1 MAGTASSSVNL
12 PILQQP
18 PLSEDIFRVVAVT
31 DLSLTSTA
39 TIAPTEEGDDYS
51 FKTILLL
58 SCIGLFASV
67 CLLALGIDFGVDW
80 I

>member
-1 MAGTASSSVNL
+1 L
-12 PILQQP
+12 P
-18 PLSEDIFRVVAVT
+18 EDIFKVVAVT

-39 TIAPTEEGDDYS
+39 TIASAEVGDDHS

>member
-1 MAGTASSSVNL
+1 
-12 PILQQP
+12 
-18 PLSEDIFRVVAVT
+18 VVAVT
-31 DLSLTSTA
+31 DLSLASTA
-39 TIAPTEEGDDYS
+39 TIASAEDGNDHS

>member
-1 MAGTASSSVNL
+1 
-12 PILQQP
+12 
-18 PLSEDIFRVVAVT
+18 VVAVT
-31 DLSLTSTA
+31 DLFLASTA
-39 TIAPTEEGDDYS
+39 TIASAEEGDDHS

-67 CLLALGIDFGVDW
+67 FLLALGIDFGVDW